1 MVSESSKQYLS
12 YTVFFPLPPT
22 CTYAGK
28 IQDIAAVND
37 EAELV
42 GVRYYIRL
50 ILEDSGQQAYWH
62 THEIFFHR

>member
-1 MVSESSKQYLS
+1 MY
-12 YTVFFPLPPT
+12 
-22 CTYAGK
+22 CTYQEAIREDMK
-28 IQDIAAVND
+28 FVSVFASQDIAAVND

-50 ILEDSGQQAYWH
+50 IVEDGAQQAYWH

>member
-1 MVSESSKQYLS
+1 MKM
-12 YTVFFPLPPT
+12 FCF
-22 CTYAGK
+22 
-28 IQDIAAVND
+28 QDIASVNN

-50 ILEDSGQQAYWH
+50 ILEDASEAAYWH

>member
-1 MVSESSKQYLS
+1 MIMVPRRSRIGLKMCHLELVRE
-12 YTVFFPLPPT
+12 TNVP
-22 CTYAGK
+22 C
-28 IQDIAAVND
+28 QDITYVND

-50 ILEDSGQQAYWH
+50 ILEDSDEAAYWH

>member
-1 MVSESSKQYLS
+1 MI
-12 YTVFFPLPPT
+12 FFRFGLRDE
-22 CTYAGK
+22 
-28 IQDIAAVND
+28 QDIAAVND

-50 ILEDSGQQAYWH
+50 ILEDGAQQAYWH